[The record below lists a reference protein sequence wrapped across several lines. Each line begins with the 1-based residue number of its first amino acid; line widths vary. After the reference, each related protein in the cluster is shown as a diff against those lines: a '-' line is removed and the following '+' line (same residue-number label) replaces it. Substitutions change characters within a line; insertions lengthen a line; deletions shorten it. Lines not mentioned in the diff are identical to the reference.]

1 MMVNDSIEQYYRM
14 NLKLITDFNFKLNE
28 LDEMF
33 PFERELYV
41 SLIIQDIEAKKQKHL
56 EI

>member
-14 NLKLITDFNFKLNE
+14 NLKLITDFNFKLTE